1 MSESEIARL
10 VGNIETIQRMGRVS
24 QTIGLVIES
33 DGPPAR
39 IGELCRIFPSLTTAH
54 RSPDAKGSGV
64 APILAEVVGF
74 RQDKLLMMPFGDTE
88 QICVNSEVVPT
99 GEAMSLAVSEQ
110 MLGRVLDGLG
120 RPIDGMPLAAGGES
134 CPISAQPPPPMGRRP
149 ISEPLALGI
158 RAIDALI
165 TCGKGQ
171 RLGIFSGSGIGKS
184 TLLGM
189 IARNTGRTASAADVN
204 VIALI
209 GERGR
214 ELREFIDHSLG
225 PEGLRRSVV
234 VVATGDTPPLVRLRG
249 AYVATAIAEYFRDR
263 GADVLLMMDSVTR
276 FAWAQREVGLA
287 VGEPPTRGGYTP
299 SVFAKL
305 PQLLERS
312 GMGETGSIT
321 GLYTVLVDGDD
332 LNEPVADAVRS
343 TLDGH
348 VVLSRDLATRS
359 HYPPIDVLESVSR
372 LTPRICTPEQ
382 LEAAGSLR
390 KLIADYDEA
399 EDLINL
405 GAYEHGSNPDVDA
418 AIRLRRPLLDFL
430 QQSADDT
437 ADYAET
443 LSELQKI
450 ISGTSA
456 DVV

>member
-1 MSESEIARL
+1 MTGNEIAQL
-10 VGNIETIQRMGRVS
+10 VGDIDTIRRIGRVS

-39 IGELCRIFPSLTTAH
+39 IGELCRIFPSPTTAQ
-54 RSPDAKGSGV
+54 RSPDTEGRATT
-64 APILAEVVGF
+64 PILAEVVGF
-74 RQDKLLMMPFGDTE
+74 RHDKLLMMPFGDTE
-88 QICVNSEVVPT
+88 QICVNSEVVST
-99 GEAMSLAVSEQ
+99 GNPMRLEVSEA

-120 RPIDGMPLAAGGES
+120 RPIDGRPLPTGGES
-134 CPISAQPPPPMGRRP
+134 YPVSAQPPPPMGRRP
-149 ISEPLALGI
+149 ITEPLALGV

-171 RLGIFSGSGIGKS
+171 RLGIFAGSGIGKS

-214 ELREFIDHSLG
+214 ELGEFIDHSLG
-225 PEGLRRSVV
+225 PAGLRRSVV

-263 GADVLLMMDSVTR
+263 GADVLLLMDSVTR

-332 LNEPVADAVRS
+332 LNEPVADAVRA

-348 VVLSRDLATRS
+348 VVLSRDLATRN

-382 LEAAGSLR
+382 LEAAGAVR

-418 AIRLRRPLLDFL
+418 ALRLRQPLLDFL

-437 ADYAET
+437 ADYAAT
-443 LSELQKI
+443 ISHLQQI
-450 ISGTSA
+450 LTGTGA